1 VADIEYMV
9 PRKSKFRVTSRAIHK
24 LVLMI
29 PIEEQTMEDDWEMTE
44 WREDDATEQES
55 GEIPA
60 TILEIESS

>member
-1 VADIEYMV
+1 
-9 PRKSKFRVTSRAIHK
+9 
-24 LVLMI
+24 MI